1 MWTLLLQTR
10 TVRWSVL
17 PNVLRACYERRSYQ
31 QDLAIEL
38 KYSQSQT
45 NSCLVIGRLVP
56 TISWKADQL
65 WKLARARDSEI
76 ALKSTVQDGTMRL
89 VPDYSK
95 DFETLEKME
104 WAFSKGD
111 VHFFKLVLD
120 SRPSLL
126 LRIHAVCML
135 ADMKDEGAVPALCE
149 TLKEDPSP
157 LVRHEAAFSLGQ
169 LEFKSAVPALLEA
182 MANDESVL
190 VRHESAVAL
199 GSIGDETARLGLI
212 DRLRDPDEDV
222 RLSAEVALAD
232 LDFLNRLRART
243 SRPLNAE
250 YHL

>member
-1 MWTLLLQTR
+1 LKAITQDKVTR
-10 TVRWSVL
+10 V
-17 PNVLRACYERRSYQ
+17 
-31 QDLAIEL
+31 
-38 KYSQSQT
+38 
-45 NSCLVIGRLVP
+45 
-56 TISWKADQL
+56 
-65 WKLARARDSEI
+65 
-76 ALKSTVQDGTMRL
+76 

-111 VHFFKLVLD
+111 VDFFTTVLD

-135 ADMKDEGAVPALCE
+135 ADMEDERAVPALCD
-149 TLKEDPSP
+149 TLKQDPSP

-169 LEFKSAVPALLEA
+169 LEFKSAVPALLDA
-182 MANDESVL
+182 MADDESVL

-199 GSIGDETARLGLI
+199 GSIGEETARSGLI

-232 LDFLNRLRART
+232 LDFLKRLRTRT
-243 SRPLNAE
+243 SRR
-250 YHL
+250 